1 MAADFTPSTAE
12 LENALNAIALIV
24 DESESDAQLMSD
36 QLGRIIDAANEGRG
50 NYMRAC
56 IEMQKAELAHL
67 KATRA

>member
-1 MAADFTPSTAE
+1 MTKDFTPSTQA
-12 LENALNAIALIV
+12 LEDALYAIALIV

-50 NYMRAC
+50 GYMRAF

-67 KATRA
+67 KGITA